1 MTRQMNARVTN
12 ATEKYPYEWLFDYS
26 DLVECCYDFFE
37 GGWYL
42 TAFLEKHH
50 DAPGRII
57 LQDLPHVLEGVKL
70 DDRLEET
77 IDYSNHSQFRISSSF
92 YLWRMGYTFDCL
104 LGARAY
110 YMKFILH
117 DWSDGECLQILGN
130 LRASMKKDYSRLII
144 EEFIVADKDAA
155 VLPTMWDLQMRI
167 HLSTMERARN
177 QWQKLLSVAGFRVVK
192 MVSAR
197 GRTGHY

>member
-1 MTRQMNARVTN
+1 
-12 ATEKYPYEWLFDYS
+12 
-26 DLVECCYDFFE
+26 
-37 GGWYL
+37 
-42 TAFLEKHH
+42 
-50 DAPGRII
+50 
-57 LQDLPHVLEGVKL
+57 
-70 DDRLEET
+70 
-77 IDYSNHSQFRISSSF
+77 
-92 YLWRMGYTFDCL
+92 
-104 LGARAY
+104 
-110 YMKFILH
+110 MKFILH